1 MVSLQLNWSVWHGD
15 GNILKNSNADTQA
28 YVPAPNDDSVDDKN
42 VLLDTEVRKILLW
55 DRKAEGGFPGMN
67 SSARSLGDLS
77 EQVPCRNQNPKT
89 ARERSYPT
97 GTGSG
102 AFR

>member
-1 MVSLQLNWSVWHGD
+1 M
-15 GNILKNSNADTQA
+15 KNSNADTQA

-42 VLLDTEVRKILLW
+42 VLLDPEVRKVLLW

-67 SSARSLGDLS
+67 SSARLLGDLLS
-77 EQVPCRNQNPKT
+77 KVLCRNQSPET
-89 ARERSYPT
+89 ARERLHPT
-97 GTGSG
+97 GTGFG

>member
-1 MVSLQLNWSVWHGD
+1 MVSLQLNWLVSHGD

-42 VLLDTEVRKILLW
+42 ILLDPEVKKVLLW

-67 SSARSLGDLS
+67 SSARSLRDPS
-77 EQVPCRNQNPKT
+77 EQGALQKPK
-89 ARERSYPT
+89 S
-97 GTGSG
+97 
-102 AFR
+102 